1 MFGDFGRPRW
11 GVCSTNAIAYAAN
24 PSSGIGHAIK
34 LSSLKF
40 DSRFLGDASAGDGCG
55 GERPVAG
62 VDCCT
67 LEALSGRVREG
78 FALCKKLALTIEPF
92 NICIDRGLNGLRF

>member
-1 MFGDFGRPRW
+1 MFSDFGCPCR
-11 GVCSTNAIAYAAN
+11 GVRSTNAIAYAAN
-24 PSSGIGHAIK
+24 PSGGIGYAIK

-40 DSRFLGDASAGDGCG
+40 DSRFLGDTSAGDGCG
-55 GERPVAG
+55 GERPVAR

-78 FALCKKLALTIEPF
+78 FALCKKLALAIEPF
-92 NICIDRGLNGLRF
+92 NICIDRG